1 MCVDV
6 RPNRRRGLMARRTW
20 QGDLGLCTQ
29 YLNNLKVQ
37 TEKIPPSFYRPSLA
51 GLRLRLQHWLR
62 PEPCQTMGF
71 AAAPHKEPRLELVA
85 AFIREAEP
93 RLCGF
98 KRLRVRPSQ
107 NTPSHRPC
115 AQMELRRPNKAR
127 RRRLQAPRGGAWM
140 RCCPAPRRLARLP
153 SSYRARLRPP
163 AATGARPSGER
174 RLLLRA
180 ASLPPHCDR
189 AASGDCSTPTSAR
202 PPFPEGSKLASQH
215 PLVVTVALADG
226 DTQAVLQGLTG
237 HAEPGTITALMGP
250 SGSGKSTLLDALAGR
265 LAANAFLSGTI
276 LLNGRKANLSFGA
289 AVRYRRL
296 ACPLAFSSST
306 ARLDSG
312 FCLHVSKSPSSMHQM
327 AFS

>member
-1 MCVDV
+1 
-6 RPNRRRGLMARRTW
+6 
-20 QGDLGLCTQ
+20 
-29 YLNNLKVQ
+29 
-37 TEKIPPSFYRPSLA
+37 
-51 GLRLRLQHWLR
+51 
-62 PEPCQTMGF
+62 MGF

-85 AFIREAEP
+85 AFIQEAEP

-226 DTQAVLQGLTG
+226 DTQAVRLQQV
-237 HAEPGTITALMGP
+237 HATRRARRPPRRQRLPLRDHPPQRPQGQPLLRRRGTSP
-250 SGSGKSTLLDALAGR
+250 SST
-265 LAANAFLSGTI
+265 SQ
-276 LLNGRKANLSFGA
+276 
-289 AVRYRRL
+289 
-296 ACPLAFSSST
+296 ACCLLAFSSFLLNNT
-306 ARLDSG
+306 A
-312 FCLHVSKSPSSMHQM
+312 
-327 AFS
+327 